1 MSQVMIPKYNTKTFA
16 QLFDSSSAFIT
27 AVKGSFA
34 KDALSDSELALT
46 YGLLYA
52 RYKNDPLANL
62 DEDQSKSMI
71 YSVIFRFGPSW
82 SKRLEIQNNLRN
94 LSEEDICK
102 GSKAIYNKAF
112 NPSTEPSTATLEEIP
127 EINEQTTSKNSRS
140 RIEGYA
146 FLLTLIKTDVTSEY
160 IDKFEE
166 CFKQF
171 YVPDC
176 NAIYIDE
183 D

>member
-1 MSQVMIPKYNTKTFA
+1 MAQVMIPKYNTKTFA
-16 QLFDSSSAFIT
+16 QLFETSNDFIT
-27 AVKGSFA
+27 AVNGSFA
-34 KDALSDSELALT
+34 NGSLSDSELTLT

-62 DEDQSKSMI
+62 DEDQSKSMF
-71 YSVIFRFGPSW
+71 YSIIFRYGPSW
-82 SKRLEIQNNLRN
+82 SKRLEIQRNLRG
-94 LSEEDICK
+94 LSEEDICR
-102 GSKAIYNKAF
+102 GSKAIYNKAY
-112 NPSTEPSTATLEEIP
+112 NPSTDPSTDTLEEIP
-127 EINEQTTSKNSRS
+127 EINEQATSKNSRS

-146 FLLTLIKTDVTSEY
+146 FLFTLIKTDVTSEY

-176 NAIYIDE
+176 NALYVDE
-183 D
+183 N